1 MVEVLPG
8 ILLSEEMEMEV
19 EEERGGEVQVGEVLV
34 EEEDLGEEVL
44 VGDDLVGEVLGEVE
58 GDEV

>member
-1 MVEVLPG
+1 MKYSVVLLRRSLFEMVEVLPG

-19 EEERGGEVQVGEVLV
+19 EDERGGEVQVGEVQ
-34 EEEDLGEEVL
+34 
-44 VGDDLVGEVLGEVE
+44 VGEVLGEVE

>member
-19 EEERGGEVQVGEVLV
+19 EDERGGEVQVGEVQ
-34 EEEDLGEEVL
+34 
-44 VGDDLVGEVLGEVE
+44 VGEVLGEVE